1 MQFLLLLN
9 MDCLC
14 VLIIVYHTYVF
25 CMFIQEM
32 KLDPFFE
39 ALSLYQRRNYE
50 KCAEICTE
58 LLEKDP
64 YDQVSN

>member
-1 MQFLLLLN
+1 M
-9 MDCLC
+9 
-14 VLIIVYHTYVF
+14 YVF
-25 CMFIQEM
+25 CVFIQEM

-50 KCAEICTE
+50 RCAEICTE

-64 YDQVSN
+64 YDQVSD